1 MLLIS
6 KAGAA
11 AATGAPPVT
20 EEGVVQGE
28 EKRKAKAATL
38 WQSQLVLSKVVEMIN
53 MAMIIHREICNI
65 DSAAIT
71 QTAEGSALHLSN
83 KVSVLYGDF
92 LWAKAWK
99 DLADLHQIEVTD
111 MMVSVLVNTT
121 QGQFVSEQE
130 LVEVTSKL
138 NLEYWLEKN
147 FLLSAC
153 LPAFGCKSVLKL
165 AAADEG
171 LQTAAYQ
178 FGQNLGYFL
187 KAHQEINW
195 YLNPRANSR
204 DYLDFCALPVVM
216 HSVETGEPLEHLA
229 LTGGEQQGPKLPKY
243 DYSALHQLVRSGP
256 GLVKSKT
263 VLEMFRAN
271 AFTNLNHF
279 PDSAA
284 RDCLKKLL
292 SAINI

>member
-6 KAGAA
+6 KAVGATNA
-11 AATGAPPVT
+11 AK
-20 EEGVVQGE
+20 EGVEGKDEQL
-28 EKRKAKAATL
+28 KAKEASTL
-38 WQSQLVLSKVVEMIN
+38 WQSQLVLAKVVEMIN

-92 LWAKAWK
+92 MWAKAWK

-130 LVEVTSKL
+130 LLEVSSKL

-165 AAADEG
+165 ASVDDG
-171 LQTAAYQ
+171 LQTSGYQ

-195 YLNPRANSR
+195 YLNPRANNR

-216 HSVETGEPLEHLA
+216 HSVETGESLEHLA
-229 LTGGEQQGPKLPKY
+229 AQSTSDQGPKLPKY
-243 DYSALHQLVRSGP
+243 DYSALHKHIRNGP

-279 PDSAA
+279 PDSPA

-292 SAINI
+292 SAMNI